1 MLSLRWG
8 GLALGKAG
16 QNEIK
21 KVTAVTESRQRG
33 VRWTIFGVV
42 VFMALVVASFIHRV
56 GEPRIMS
63 LAETRANGLFLF
75 DTPRDPG
82 DFALIDHRGASFTRD
97 NLVGQWTLI
106 FFGFTHC
113 PDICPTTLA
122 ELAQLKAQLADTE
135 AGATRVVML
144 SVDPARDTPERL
156 AQYVPYF
163 HPDFVGG
170 TGEFTEILSVAQRLH
185 APFRHV
191 IEPDGSYQMEH
202 SANVILMNPR
212 GDYHGFFRAPL
223 DIPKMRVTLRSTQ
236 YLWEH

>member
-1 MLSLRWG
+1 MVGSTR
-8 GLALGKAG
+8 K
-16 QNEIK
+16 
-21 KVTAVTESRQRG
+21 G
-33 VRWTIFGVV
+33 VRWTIAGVLLFMTVV
-42 VFMALVVASFIHRV
+42 VTSFIHRV

-82 DFALIDHRGASFTRD
+82 EFSLIDHHGSPFTRED
-97 NLVGQWTLI
+97 LIDQWTLI

-113 PDICPTTLA
+113 PDICPTTMA
-122 ELAQLKAQLADTE
+122 ELAELKAQLVGTE
-135 AGATRVVML
+135 ASDARVVML

-156 AQYVPYF
+156 AQYAPYF
-163 HPDFVGG
+163 HTDFIGV
-170 TGEFTEILSVAQRLH
+170 TGDFTDILSFAQRLN
-185 APFRHV
+185 APFRKV
-191 IEPDGSYQMEH
+191 SEPDGAYQMEH
-202 SANVILMNPR
+202 SANVMLMNPR

>member
-1 MLSLRWG
+1 
-8 GLALGKAG
+8 
-16 QNEIK
+16 
-21 KVTAVTESRQRG
+21 
-33 VRWTIFGVV
+33 
-42 VFMALVVASFIHRV
+42 
-56 GEPRIMS
+56 MS

-82 DFALIDHRGASFTRD
+82 EFSLIDHHGSPFTRED
-97 NLVGQWTLI
+97 LIDQWTLI

-113 PDICPTTLA
+113 PDICPTTMA
-122 ELAQLKAQLADTE
+122 ELAELKAQLVGTE
-135 AGATRVVML
+135 ASDARVVML

-156 AQYVPYF
+156 AQYAQYF
-163 HPDFVGG
+163 HSDFIGV
-170 TGEFTEILSVAQRLH
+170 TGDFTDILSFAQRLN
-185 APFRHV
+185 APFRKV
-191 IEPDGSYQMEH
+191 SEPDGAYQMEH

>member
-1 MLSLRWG
+1 MVGSTQ
-8 GLALGKAG
+8 K
-16 QNEIK
+16 
-21 KVTAVTESRQRG
+21 G
-33 VRWTIFGVV
+33 VRWTIAGVLLFMTVV
-42 VFMALVVASFIHRV
+42 VTSFIHRV

-82 DFALIDHRGASFTRD
+82 EFSLIDHHGSPFTRED
-97 NLVGQWTLI
+97 LIDQWTLI

-113 PDICPTTLA
+113 PDICPTTMADLA
-122 ELAQLKAQLADTE
+122 ELKAQLVGTE
-135 AGATRVVML
+135 ASDARVVML

-163 HPDFVGG
+163 HADFIGV
-170 TGEFTEILSVAQRLH
+170 TGDFTNILSFAQRLN
-185 APFRHV
+185 APFRKV
-191 IEPDGSYQMEH
+191 SEPDGAYQMEH
-202 SANVILMNPR
+202 SANVMLMNPR

>member
-1 MLSLRWG
+1 MVGSTQ
-8 GLALGKAG
+8 K
-16 QNEIK
+16 
-21 KVTAVTESRQRG
+21 G
-33 VRWTIFGVV
+33 VRWTIAGVLLFMTVV
-42 VFMALVVASFIHRV
+42 VTSFIHRV

-75 DTPRDPG
+75 DIPRDPG
-82 DFALIDHRGASFTRD
+82 EFSLIDHHGSPFTRED
-97 NLVGQWTLI
+97 LIDQWTLI

-113 PDICPTTLA
+113 PDICPTTMADLA
-122 ELAQLKAQLADTE
+122 ELKAQLVGTE
-135 AGATRVVML
+135 ASDARVVML

-163 HPDFVGG
+163 HADFIGV
-170 TGEFTEILSVAQRLH
+170 TGDFTNILSFAQRLN
-185 APFRHV
+185 APFRKV
-191 IEPDGSYQMEH
+191 SEPDGAYQMEH
-202 SANVILMNPR
+202 SANVMLMNPR